1 MAVEVAV
8 AVEVSV
14 AVVVGVPVAVAVSVA
29 VSVAVEVAVAV
40 SVAVAV
46 AVVVSV
52 AVAVAVAVSVAV
64 AVAVLVAVA
73 ESVAVAVAEAVAV
86 EVAVVVA
93 VVVAVS
99 VAVAVAVEV
108 AVAVAVEVAVGVA
121 VRVAVMVGVGVSPNS
136 AVVKNEMKPGF
147 KSSPLRAL
155 TVPSNLT
162 LYFVLIASAP
172 IGTIVAVSP
181 SQKILTAGKRTS
193 LTASSRKVC
202 RSSVL
207 QSIGMS
213 KTTVTEVTTGT
224 SMSPSIGV
232 IETTVGRGLFLA
244 AATPVVAAIATKPMI
259 ATKAAV
265 EKLLTIYFSTIA
277 ILLIEDMAFI
287 SLLAVVR

>member
-1 MAVEVAV
+1 
-8 AVEVSV
+8 
-14 AVVVGVPVAVAVSVA
+14 
-29 VSVAVEVAVAV
+29 VAV

-46 AVVVSV
+46 SVV
-52 AVAVAVAVSVAV
+52 VAVAVSV
-64 AVAVLVAVA
+64 
-73 ESVAVAVAEAVAV
+73 AVAV

-93 VVVAVS
+93 VLVDVAVS
-99 VAVAVAVEV
+99 VAVAVAVAV
-108 AVAVAVEVAVGVA
+108 VVAVAVEVAVGVA
-121 VRVAVMVGVGVSPNS
+121 VRVAVMVGVGVAANS

-172 IGTIVAVSP
+172 IGTRFAVSP
-181 SQKILTAGKRTS
+181 SQKTLTAGTRTS

-213 KTTVTEVTTGT
+213 KTTVMEVRTDT
-224 SMSPSIGV
+224 STSPSAGF
-232 IETTVGRGLFLA
+232 IETTLGRCLSLA
-244 AATPVVAAIATKPMI
+244 AAEPDVPAITTI
-259 ATKAAV
+259 AVTTTKAAI
-265 EKLLTIYFSTIA
+265 EMLLTIYFSIIA
-277 ILLIEDMAFI
+277 ILLIADMAFS

>member
-1 MAVEVAV
+1 MAVVVGVAVEVAV
-8 AVEVSV
+8 AV
-14 AVVVGVPVAVAVSVA
+14 VVGVVVAVAVAVSVAVEVVVA

-40 SVAVAV
+40 
-46 AVVVSV
+46 VVSV
-52 AVAVAVAVSVAV
+52 DVAVAVSVAV
-64 AVAVLVAVA
+64 AVVVAVLVA
-73 ESVAVAVAEAVAV
+73 
-86 EVAVVVA
+86 
-93 VVVAVS
+93 VAVS

-108 AVAVAVEVAVGVA
+108 AVVVAVAVGVAVSVAVAVAVEVVVAVAVVVAVGVA

-136 AVVKNEMKPGF
+136 VVVKNEMKPGF

-181 SQKILTAGKRTS
+181 SQKTLTAGTRTS

-202 RSSVL
+202 RSTVL
-207 QSIGMS
+207 HFIGMS
-213 KTTVTEVTTGT
+213 KTTVMEVTTGT
-224 SMSPSIGV
+224 STSPSGGV

-244 AATPVVAAIATKPMI
+244 AAEPVVAAIATKPMI
-259 ATKAAV
+259 TTKAAV
-265 EKLLTIYFSTIA
+265 EKLLIIYFSTIA
-277 ILLIEDMAFI
+277 ILLIADMAFI